1 MLTRLLLIY
10 PLPQAASPPPKHRS
24 SRHPGTVVCRAGGGH
39 SPPGRGRGPHTAV
52 GIGITRGL
60 VRTHPHR
67 APLRGSGEVPEL
79 MCALGE
85 VGTGKEHV
93 LEKHW
98 PSRNRLCCPRSESE
112 CPVPS
117 TGPDPALT
125 ARCLRRWGRKGL
137 ARLHLPGAPS
147 WASPPETPVKPAQT
161 LPPHTRL
168 CNAPSE
174 ISLECHIFLSKKHP
188 DTFNSSL
195 SFCVIFGEAQLFEP

>member
-79 MCALGE
+79 MCAVGE

-98 PSRNRLCCPRSESE
+98 PSWDRLCCPRSESE

-117 TGPDPALT
+117 TARTPHSQPDVCAGGAAKASPT
-125 ARCLRRWGRKGL
+125 STCPGL
-137 ARLHLPGAPS
+137 LPGR
-147 WASPPETPVKPAQT
+147 V
-161 LPPHTRL
+161 LL
-168 CNAPSE
+168 
-174 ISLECHIFLSKKHP
+174 KH
-188 DTFNSSL
+188 L
-195 SFCVIFGEAQLFEP
+195 